1 MSAIRHKIKKG
12 LQWTVGSQLINQV
25 MVLFFNLILLRW
37 ITPVEFGL
45 FAFPYMVF
53 VFFRSFHDLGFSEV
67 FIVQKDWDKKLY
79 SSLFWLIMGLAF
91 VSSAIMILTA
101 EPMEMWSGKSGN
113 AEVQMILGIGIVIGA
128 AHAGFDLIFRKQLLF
143 ENLFWIE
150 FWSNLVSGLIS
161 VCLAWAGYGI
171 YALIGKTLIYV
182 LMLTVLSWI
191 RCKEKPDFVFS
202 LSHIRQNLSFASA
215 NLGDQLI
222 QFFFKNA
229 DTFLLARYAPAVNLG
244 MYDRAFRLLVFPVQ
258 QVGASLSKVILPV
271 FVSADL
277 DDRQLAGAYLK
288 LLLTATTL
296 SMPLLTLVPLVAEDA
311 IIVFFRPEW
320 QGLAPLFSIM
330 TLMALA
336 QGSFSLANPI
346 FYVKRKVSHLF
357 WFSLVS
363 RSVSIAM
370 LIWAIQQKCSIEIIA
385 FYFSAT
391 AFAFVLPFQWMIMR
405 LLKINSIALLKPL
418 LRILFACLAMTAA
431 VMVLRFFS
439 ESWYVVV
446 RLITNT
452 IMALG
457 IALMILHRQIRELA
471 LDFKAPNSG
480 SNSSHTWQR

>member
-1 MSAIRHKIKKG
+1 
-12 LQWTVGSQLINQV
+12 

-91 VSSAIMILTA
+91 VSSAIMILYGRTNGNVG
-101 EPMEMWSGKSGN
+101 GKSGN

-143 ENLFWIE
+143 ENLFGSN

-191 RCKEKPDFVFS
+191 RCKENQILYFPYLTLDKTS
-202 LSHIRQNLSFASA
+202 LFFRQFRRPVDPVL
-215 NLGDQLI
+215 
-222 QFFFKNA
+222 FKNA

-277 DDRQLAGAYLK
+277 DDRQLAG
-288 LLLTATTL
+288 
-296 SMPLLTLVPLVAEDA
+296 
-311 IIVFFRPEW
+311 
-320 QGLAPLFSIM
+320 
-330 TLMALA
+330 
-336 QGSFSLANPI
+336 
-346 FYVKRKVSHLF
+346 
-357 WFSLVS
+357 
-363 RSVSIAM
+363 
-370 LIWAIQQKCSIEIIA
+370 LI
-385 FYFSAT
+385 
-391 AFAFVLPFQWMIMR
+391 
-405 LLKINSIALLKPL
+405 
-418 LRILFACLAMTAA
+418 
-431 VMVLRFFS
+431 
-439 ESWYVVV
+439 
-446 RLITNT
+446 
-452 IMALG
+452 
-457 IALMILHRQIRELA
+457 
-471 LDFKAPNSG
+471 
-480 SNSSHTWQR
+480 